1 MWIHPSLPP
10 GPTVPPHSQ
19 ASRVEGQLIFLS
31 KRYFRTWKS
40 TQPFLTSYKWL
51 KVGTTKVTTMAPM
64 GTDPYGQLESSVM
77 SNQLKPSLGFLL
89 WLLCHT
95 YSCSQT

>member
-1 MWIHPSLPP
+1 M
-10 GPTVPPHSQ
+10 
-19 ASRVEGQLIFLS
+19 EGQLIFLS

-95 YSCSQT
+95 YSCNQT